1 MTFVPIIGF
10 FFKDLQDLQKTKDI
24 LFHYKNMKEEEREEV
39 KIGLGGNLGANVQ
52 ISLTDPALIKDFV
65 NHETQYY
72 VKSDEFADPIKI
84 LIE

>member
-65 NHETQYY
+65 NHET
-72 VKSDEFADPIKI
+72 
-84 LIE
+84 